1 MRGVAIAA
9 VVGALA
15 AVGCGSDDT
24 KDAVQQVK
32 DQGSQLRDDIRSGA
46 SADEIQAKLDKLQ
59 SDAQGKGEDAKKEA
73 EKLRKQLR
81 RELKEKLP

>member
-9 VVGALA
+9 VVAALV

-24 KDAVQQVK
+24 KDAVQEIK

-59 SDAQGKGEDAKKEA
+59 RNAQGKGEDARKEA